1 MENNLLIQLR
11 DVRFNYSP
19 GRPVLDDL
27 NLEVHR
33 GDRIGLTG
41 LNGTGKTTL
50 LHLLVGLLRPWQGE
64 INIFGKIRSK
74 EEDFR
79 DVRGRV
85 GLLFQDPEDQ
95 LFCPTVAEDVAFG
108 PFNLGWTR
116 EQVEAAVR
124 ETLSKLGLHGFEN
137 RVTYRLSFG
146 EKRLVSLATVLAM
159 RPEVLLL
166 DEPTGSLDKDA
177 FERITEVIKR
187 LDLTLLV
194 VSHDEAFL
202 QQITTSRLIL
212 ERGRLEP
219 QAEK

>member
-64 INIFGKIRSK
+64 INIFGKTCSK

-79 DVRGRV
+79 DVRGRM

-202 QQITTSRLIL
+202 RQVTASRLIL

-219 QAEK
+219 QTAE

>member
-1 MENNLLIQLR
+1 MENHLLIQLH
-11 DVRFNYSP
+11 DVCFNYSR

-27 NLEVHR
+27 NLKVHR

-50 LHLLVGLLRPWQGE
+50 LHLLVGLLKPWQGE
-64 INIFGKIRSK
+64 VSIFGKTRIK
-74 EEDFR
+74 EEDFHA
-79 DVRGRV
+79 VRGRM

-124 ETLSKLGLHGFEN
+124 ETLSELGLHGFAD

-166 DEPTGSLDKDA
+166 DEPTSGLDKDV
-177 FERITEVIKR
+177 FERITKLIKR
-187 LDLTLLV
+187 LDLTLVV

-202 QQITTSRLIL
+202 RQVTSSRLIL
-212 ERGRLEP
+212 EHGKLEP
-219 QAEK
+219 QAEE